1 MGLPQ
6 DPSQS
11 ASKFH
16 IAFCKNNSIKGRFVQ
31 IEIVVGDIVRQPDV
45 DALVNSA
52 NANLRF
58 GSGVAGAIHTAA
70 GPELEQ
76 YCRRYSPIAL
86 GEAVVTPG
94 FELPNPYIIH
104 ARAASYINDDHPERY
119 LDLAVGQTLRV
130 AKEAGIKTLAMPAI
144 GTGVFKFPPELA
156 AEIIVKALLSRGS
169 EHPEI
174 TLVRICVGDAQM
186 KAVFQAALDAV
197 HDSQLRN

>member
-1 MGLPQ
+1 M
-6 DPSQS
+6 
-11 ASKFH
+11 
-16 IAFCKNNSIKGRFVQ
+16 R
-31 IEIVVGDIVRQPDV
+31 IEIVVGNIVRQPDV

-94 FELPNPYIIH
+94 FALPNSYVVH
-104 ARAASYINDDHPERY
+104 ARAASYINDDHPEKY
-119 LDLAVGQTLRV
+119 LDLAIAQTLRV
-130 AKEAGIKTLAMPAI
+130 ARDAGIKTLAMPAI

-156 AEIIVKALLSRGS
+156 AGIIVNALLSRS
-169 EHPEI
+169 VEHPEI

-186 KAVFQAALDAV
+186 SAVFQAALDATEGT
-197 HDSQLRN
+197 RIYRT

>member
-1 MGLPQ
+1 M
-6 DPSQS
+6 
-11 ASKFH
+11 
-16 IAFCKNNSIKGRFVQ
+16 R
-31 IEIVVGDIVRQPDV
+31 IEIVVGNIARQPDV

-70 GPELEQ
+70 GPELER

-94 FELPNPYIIH
+94 FELPNPHVIH

-119 LDLAVGQTLRV
+119 LDLAVGQTHRV

-156 AEIIVKALLSRGS
+156 AEINLTCFELALEFCLFIG
-169 EHPEI
+169 
-174 TLVRICVGDAQM
+174 
-186 KAVFQAALDAV
+186 
-197 HDSQLRN
+197 

>member
-1 MGLPQ
+1 
-6 DPSQS
+6 
-11 ASKFH
+11 
-16 IAFCKNNSIKGRFVQ
+16 
-31 IEIVVGDIVRQPDV
+31 V

-86 GEAVVTPG
+86 GAAVVTPG

-119 LDLAVGQTLRV
+119 LDLAVALSPESTGKV
-130 AKEAGIKTLAMPAI
+130 LAEF
-144 GTGVFKFPPELA
+144 GVNVQGHDLP
-156 AEIIVKALLSRGS
+156 
-169 EHPEI
+169 
-174 TLVRICVGDAQM
+174 TY
-186 KAVFQAALDAV
+186 VFIE
-197 HDSQLRN
+197 

>member
-1 MGLPQ
+1 M
-6 DPSQS
+6 
-11 ASKFH
+11 K
-16 IAFCKNNSIKGRFVQ
+16 
-31 IEIVVGDIVRQPDV
+31 IEIVIGNIVSQSDV

-58 GSGVAGAIHTAA
+58 GSGVAGAIHSAA

-119 LDLAVGQTLRV
+119 LDLAVAQTLRV

-144 GTGVFKFPPELA
+144 GTGIFKFPPELA
-156 AEIIVKALLSRGS
+156 AEIIVKALLSRAVEHS
-169 EHPEI
+169 EI
-174 TLVRICVGDAQM
+174 ALVRICVGDAQM
-186 KAVFQAALDAV
+186 KAVFQAALDAALDYQV
-197 HDSQLRN
+197 QN